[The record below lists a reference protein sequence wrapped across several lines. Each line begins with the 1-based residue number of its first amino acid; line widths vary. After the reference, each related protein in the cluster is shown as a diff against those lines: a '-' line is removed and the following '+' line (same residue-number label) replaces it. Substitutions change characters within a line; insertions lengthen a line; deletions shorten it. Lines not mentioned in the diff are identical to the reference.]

1 MAYDAGSVS
10 TAAFMHPALRA
21 SSIGKES
28 VLFFQ
33 RRALTGILIF
43 AIAGAIACEGGP
55 KSPAAQT
62 AVQRSARDAQALT
75 DDYGDT
81 IVATRPAQRIV
92 SLNPVTTELL
102 FALGAGARVVGRT
115 HWDLYPDAAK
125 AVPDLGNGMQPN
137 VEAVVGVHPDLVI
150 LYAGQSNRAAAVQL
164 RKAGINTLSIRDD
177 HISDFRR
184 TVELVARA
192 TGDTIAGSVIAD
204 SVERSIAAV
213 SARPRPAK
221 PVTVFWHV
229 WDSPILTIGRGSY
242 LDELVTI
249 AGAKNVFGDLSNP
262 SPQVTLEEI
271 VRRNPDFILVGG
283 ESDKK
288 IRANPLWRSVP
299 AVREGRMLVVDTL
312 LVGRPGVRLGE
323 AARSL
328 RALIL
333 KDTVR

>member
-1 MAYDAGSVS
+1 
-10 TAAFMHPALRA
+10 MHPALRA

-28 VLFFQ
+28 VLFFR
-33 RRALTGILIF
+33 RRALTGILLVT
-43 AIAGAIACEGGP
+43 IAQAIACDRGAKAP
-55 KSPAAQT
+55 
-62 AVQRSARDAQALT
+62 ARDAQVAV

-81 IVATRPAQRIV
+81 IRATAAQRIV

-102 FALGAGARVVGRT
+102 FALGAGNRVVGRT
-115 HWDLYPDAAK
+115 HWDLYPDAAR
-125 AVPDLGNGMQPN
+125 AVADLGNGMMPN
-137 VEAVVGVHPDLVI
+137 VEAVLGVHPDLVV
-150 LYAGQSNRAAAVQL
+150 LYAGESNRAAAGQL
-164 RKAGINTLSIRDD
+164 RHAGVATLSIRDD

-184 TVELVARA
+184 TVMLLARA
-192 TGDTIAGSVIAD
+192 TGDTIAGAAIAD
-204 SVERSIAAV
+204 SVERSLSAV
-213 SARPRPAK
+213 GARPRPSR

-249 AGAKNVFGDLSNP
+249 AGATNVFGDLAQP

-271 VRRNPDFILVGG
+271 VRRNPDFILIGAASV
-283 ESDKK
+283 KAL
-288 IRANPLWRSVP
+288 RANPLWQSVP
-299 AVREGRMLVVDTL
+299 AVRKGNLLIVDTL
-312 LVGRPGVRLGE
+312 LVGRPGIKLGE

>member
-1 MAYDAGSVS
+1 M
-10 TAAFMHPALRA
+10 
-21 SSIGKES
+21 
-28 VLFFQ
+28 FFQ
-33 RRALTGILIF
+33 RRALTGMLFI
-43 AIAGAIACEGGP
+43 AIASAIACEGGA
-55 KSPAAQT
+55 KSPAVQT
-62 AVQRSARDAQALT
+62 AVQV

-81 IVATRPAQRIV
+81 IVAARPAQRIV

-102 FALGAGARVVGRT
+102 FALGAGTRVVGRT

-125 AVPDLGNGMQPN
+125 AVSDLGNGMQPN
-137 VEAVVGVHPDLVI
+137 VEAVLGAHPDLVV
-150 LYAGQSNRAAAVQL
+150 LYAGQSNRAAAAQL
-164 RKAGINTLSIRDD
+164 RHAGVRTLAIRDD

-184 TVELVARA
+184 TVMLLARA
-192 TGDTIAGSVIAD
+192 TGDTIAGTAIAD
-204 SVERSIAAV
+204 SVERSLAAV
-213 SARPRPAK
+213 AARPRPDK

-249 AGAKNVFGDLSNP
+249 AGAKNVFGDLADP

-271 VRRNPDFILVGG
+271 VRRNPDFILVGPA
-283 ESDKK
+283 SAKAL
-288 IRANPLWRSVP
+288 RASPLWRSVP
-299 AVREGRMLVVDTL
+299 AVRDGHLLIVDTL
-312 LVGRPGVRLGE
+312 LVGRPGIRLGE